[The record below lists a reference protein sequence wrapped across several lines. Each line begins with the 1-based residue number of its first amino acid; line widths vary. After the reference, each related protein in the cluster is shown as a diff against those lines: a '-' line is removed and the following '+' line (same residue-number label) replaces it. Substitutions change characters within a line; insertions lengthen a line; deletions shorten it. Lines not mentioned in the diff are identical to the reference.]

1 MLNFNIKN
9 NRFILAP
16 DFGEK
21 IYDKSNFNRCSP
33 PRRGKGCG
41 YKKQSIG
48 GI

>member
-9 NRFILAP
+9 NKFILAP

-33 PRRGKGCG
+33 SRRGKGCG